1 MQRRNNK
8 GFTLVEILIVVII
21 LGILAAIV
29 IPQFSNASTDAK
41 KNSLTS
47 QLQTMRSQVELYK
60 LQHND
65 KLPSKLAV
73 DGPHGGVGQEA
84 DWDQL
89 TGQTDVSGTAGTAG
103 AQKYGPYLQQIPA
116 NSLNGETTILSSATV
131 DYPTLHGAT
140 AASATGF
147 VMNSTTGKIWAT
159 GVNKTNMFNEADP
172 SDSQNE
178 AP

>member
-41 KNSLTS
+41 KNSLSS
-47 QLQTMRSQVELYK
+47 QLQTMRSQFELYK

-65 KLPSKLAV
+65 QLPSKLAAP
-73 DGPHGGVGQEA
+73 GLHGA
-84 DWDQL
+84 DPLDWDQM
-89 TGQTDVSGTAGTAG
+89 TGQTDVSGTAGTVG

-116 NSLNGETTILSSATV
+116 NSLNGHTDINTDATS
-131 DYPTLHGAT
+131 DFPSLAGQ
-140 AASATGF
+140 AAPAAAGF
-147 VMNSTTGKIWAT
+147 IMNSVTGKIWAT
-159 GVNKTNMFNEADP
+159 AVNPAKMFNESDP
-172 SDSQNE
+172 SDSRNDQ
-178 AP
+178 P